1 VSDPV
6 VAIALHDGYFSA
18 GSGAGRSNR
27 ALIDAIAAALA
38 PGVHLVLLPVLLH
51 PASPEYDRAGHQ
63 AVQERLATVS
73 HQVINL
79 DNGTGGMRRFGDLA
93 AFQHLDR
100 HAAEV
105 VNPLMHCHERG
116 LLIAIDQPFAGLGPL
131 LDVPAGWRL
140 MYLPRSTA
148 AHHADTRAAAWEQ
161 RGLAGWTA
169 NGASVGAISAHMRAM
184 LAGNGVPA
192 VQILSVP
199 GGLTADDQVPLS
211 AAPPLPAPADERGF
225 LLSMGRAQPYKGF
238 EDLLDALSLLAR
250 QHVRLPHL
258 LLAAVTDSEPTAYQR
273 HLRQHVT
280 ALQLAATLWT
290 RFDPGLPGLLH
301 HPKLRTVVV
310 PSRIEPL
317 GRIPLEAF
325 AAGAGPVVATTA
337 GGLAETVIDGA
348 TGFSAPP
355 GDVRAIADAL
365 HRALTASPEQVNRL
379 RAAGTALVAARDYTT
394 CVTRVLAVLA
404 PWAIAATAANP

>member
-1 VSDPV
+1 VNAPV

-27 ALIDAIAAALA
+27 ALIDAVATALA
-38 PGVHLVLLPVLLH
+38 PGIHLVLLPVLLH

-63 AVQERLATVS
+63 AVQARLATVS
-73 HQVINL
+73 HQVISLN
-79 DNGTGGMRRFGDLA
+79 NGTAGMRRFGDLA

-100 HAAEV
+100 HAAQV
-105 VNPLMHCHERG
+105 INPVMHRHERG

-140 MYLPRSTA
+140 LYLPRSTA

-161 RGLAGWTA
+161 HGLAGWTA
-169 NGASVGAISAHMRAM
+169 NGASAGAISAHMRAM

-192 VQILSVP
+192 GQILDAP

-211 AAPPLPAPADERGF
+211 AAPLLPASAEKRGF

-238 EDLLDALSLLAR
+238 DDLLDALSLLAR
-250 QHVRLPHL
+250 QHVPLPHL
-258 LLAAVTDSEPTAYQR
+258 LLAAVTDGEPTACQG
-273 HLRQHVT
+273 HLRQRVT
-280 ALQLAATLWT
+280 ELRFAATLWT

-301 HPKLRTVVV
+301 HPKLRAVVV

-337 GGLAETVIDGA
+337 GGLAETVIDGV
-348 TGFSAPP
+348 TGFTAPP
-355 GDVRAIADAL
+355 GDVQAL
-365 HRALTASPEQVNRL
+365 AGALQRALSAPPEQAERL
-379 RAAGTALVAARDYTT
+379 RAAGTALLAARDYTT
-394 CVTRVLAVLA
+394 CITRVLTALA
-404 PWAIAATAANP
+404 PWAIAAAPANP